1 MQPMCC
7 PMTLGS
13 DNANDTLTNTPMKL
27 IYCHADVYNPGGME
41 RVLLN
46 KLRGW
51 VERGYETMVVTT
63 DQHGRPPFYEFPP
76 EVRMVDLGINYKDD
90 NDKNPIAKTLG
101 YLRKRRKHRQ
111 ALTELL
117 MRERPDIVVS
127 LFPSESS
134 FIPDIQDGSL
144 KMLELH
150 FNKQFRLQYNRKGLL
165 GLADR
170 IRTKQDERLVRKF
183 DNFIVLTRQDAEMW
197 GDLPNLSVMPNAVVT
212 APHIEH
218 KSDNH
223 RVIAVG
229 RLDYQK
235 GFDRLLDAWALIPAE
250 LRKFWRLDI
259 FGQGEWEEK
268 LKQQIMTLGIG
279 ESAAV
284 NQPTDRIF
292 DEYAASD
299 FLVMTSHY
307 EGFPMVMIEAMACG
321 VPTVCFDFL
330 CGPRD
335 IIANGING
343 ITVPEGNLQALSTAM
358 QQLMEHPEQLARMS
372 EQAKRISE
380 EFSQEVIM
388 RRWDLFMNDQLRK
401 R

>member
-1 MQPMCC
+1 
-7 PMTLGS
+7 
-13 DNANDTLTNTPMKL
+13 MKL

-46 KLRGW
+46 KLRWW
-51 VERGYETMVVTT
+51 VQRGGYELMVVTT

-90 NDKNPIAKTLG
+90 NGKNSIAKTLG
-101 YLRKRRKHRQ
+101 YLRKRKKHRE

-117 MRERPDIVVS
+117 MRERPDVVIS
-127 LFPSESS
+127 LYPSESS
-134 FIPDIQDGSL
+134 FIPDIPDGSV

-150 FNKQFRLQYNRKGLL
+150 FNTMVRLQYTRKGLL

-170 IRTKQDERLVRKF
+170 IRTKQDEKLVRRF

-197 GDLPNLSVMPNAVVT
+197 GEMSNLSVMPNAAVT
-212 APHIEH
+212 MPHIPH
-218 KSDNH
+218 KYGNH

-235 GFDRLLDAWALIPAE
+235 GFDRLLDAWALLPKQ
-250 LRKFWRLDI
+250 LRETWRLDI

-268 LKQQIMTLGIG
+268 LKNQIQTLGIG
-279 ESAAV
+279 DSAAV
-284 NQPTDRIF
+284 NKPTNQIF
-292 DEYAASD
+292 NEYAASD

-321 VPTVCFDFL
+321 LPTVCFDFL

-343 ITVPEGNLQALSTAM
+343 LIVPEGDLQAFANAM
-358 QQLMEHPEQLARMS
+358 QRLMENPEELEHMS
-372 EQAKRISE
+372 AQATKISE
-380 EFSQEVIM
+380 VYAQNTIM
-388 RRWDLFMNDQLRK
+388 KRWELFITDQVRK
-401 R
+401 K

>member
-1 MQPMCC
+1 
-7 PMTLGS
+7 
-13 DNANDTLTNTPMKL
+13 MKI

-90 NDKNPIAKTLG
+90 NNKNPIAKTIG
-101 YLRKRRKHRQ
+101 YLRRRRKHRK

-134 FIPDIQDGSL
+134 FIPDIHDGSL
-144 KMLELH
+144 KMLEMH

-170 IRTKQDERLVRKF
+170 IRTKQDEKLVRKF

-197 GDLPNLSVMPNAVVT
+197 GNLPNLGVMPNAAVT
-212 APHIEH
+212 MPHREH
-218 KSDNH
+218 HPGNH

-235 GFDRLLDAWALIPAE
+235 GFDRLLDAWALIPVE

-268 LKQQIMTLGIG
+268 LKQQIVSLGIS

-284 NQPTDRIF
+284 NKPTDKIF

-343 ITVPEGNLQALSTAM
+343 IIVPEGDLQALATAM
-358 QQLMEHPEQLARMS
+358 QQLMEHPEQLAHLS

-388 RRWDLFMNDQLRK
+388 KRWDLFMNDQLRK
-401 R
+401 K

>member
-1 MQPMCC
+1 
-7 PMTLGS
+7 
-13 DNANDTLTNTPMKL
+13 MKL
-27 IYCHADVYNPGGME
+27 IYCMASVYNPGGME
-41 RVLLN
+41 RTLYN
-46 KLRGW
+46 KLRWW
-51 VERGYETMVVTT
+51 VQHGHETVLVTT
-63 DQHGRPPFYEFPP
+63 DQHGRPPFYDFPP
-76 EVRMVDLGINYKDD
+76 EVKMIDLGINYTDD
-90 NDKNPIAKTLG
+90 LGRNPILQTFS
-101 YLRKRRKHRQ
+101 YLRKRRKHRA
-111 ALTELL
+111 ALTEVL
-117 MRERPDIVVS
+117 MREKGDVVIS
-127 LFPSESS
+127 LYPSESS

-150 FNKQFRLQYNRKGLL
+150 YNKKFRLQYNRKGLL

-170 IRTKQDERLVRKF
+170 LRTKQDERIVRRF

-197 GDLPNLSVMPNAVVT
+197 GNLPNLGVMPNSVVT
-212 APHIEH
+212 MPHKEH
-218 KSDNH
+218 QPGNH

-235 GFDRLLDAWALIPAE
+235 GFDRLLDAWALIPSE

-268 LKQQIMTLGIG
+268 LNQQIDTLGIG

-284 NQPTDRIF
+284 NKPTDKIF

-343 ITVPEGNLQALSTAM
+343 IIVPEGNLQALSTAM

-388 RRWDLFMNDQLRK
+388 RRWNLFINDQLHK
-401 R
+401 H

>member
-1 MQPMCC
+1 
-7 PMTLGS
+7 
-13 DNANDTLTNTPMKL
+13 MKI

-51 VERGYETMVVTT
+51 VERGYETMLVTT

-101 YLRKRRKHRQ
+101 YLRRRRKHRE

-150 FNKQFRLQYNRKGLL
+150 FNKLFRLQYNRKGLL

-170 IRTKQDERLVRKF
+170 IRTKQDEKLVRKF

-197 GDLPNLSVMPNAVVT
+197 GNLPNLSVMPNAAVT
-212 APHIEH
+212 MPHQEH
-218 KSDNH
+218 QPGNH

-250 LRKFWRLDI
+250 LRKFWHLDI

-268 LKQQIMTLGIG
+268 LKQQIVTLGID
-279 ESAAV
+279 EYAAV
-284 NQPTDRIF
+284 NKPTDKIF

-343 ITVPEGNLQALSTAM
+343 IVVPEGDLQALATAM
-358 QQLMEHPEQLARMS
+358 QQLMERPEQLQHLS
-372 EQAKRISE
+372 DQAKRISE
-380 EFSQEVIM
+380 EYSQEVIM
-388 RRWDLFMNDQLRK
+388 KRWDLFMNDQLRIRK
-401 R
+401 K

>member
-1 MQPMCC
+1 
-7 PMTLGS
+7 
-13 DNANDTLTNTPMKL
+13 MKI

-90 NDKNPIAKTLG
+90 NNKNLIAKTLG
-101 YLRKRRKHRQ
+101 YLRRRRKHRK

-134 FIPDIQDGSL
+134 FIPDIHDGSL

-170 IRTKQDERLVRKF
+170 IRTKQDEKLVRKF

-197 GDLPNLSVMPNAVVT
+197 GNLPNLSVMPNAAVT
-212 APHIEH
+212 MPHKEH
-218 KSDNH
+218 QPGNH

-235 GFDRLLDAWALIPAE
+235 GFDRLLDAWALVPPE

-268 LKQQIMTLGIG
+268 LKRQINTLGIG
-279 ESAAV
+279 DSAAV
-284 NQPTDRIF
+284 NKPTDKIF

-343 ITVPEGNLQALSTAM
+343 IVVPEGDLQALATAM
-358 QQLMEHPEQLARMS
+358 QQLMEHPEQLKHLSDQAR
-372 EQAKRISE
+372 RISE
-380 EFSQEVIM
+380 EYSQEVIM
-388 RRWDLFMNDQLRK
+388 KRWDLFMNDQLRK
-401 R
+401 K

>member
-1 MQPMCC
+1 
-7 PMTLGS
+7 
-13 DNANDTLTNTPMKL
+13 MKL

-90 NDKNPIAKTLG
+90 NNKNPIAKTIG
-101 YLRKRRKHRQ
+101 YLRRRRKHRK

-134 FIPDIQDGSL
+134 FIPDIHDGSL
-144 KMLELH
+144 KMLEMH

-170 IRTKQDERLVRKF
+170 IRTKQDEKLVRKF

-197 GDLPNLSVMPNAVVT
+197 GNLPNLGVMPNAAVT
-212 APHIEH
+212 MPHREH
-218 KSDNH
+218 QPGNH

-235 GFDRLLDAWALIPAE
+235 GFDRLLDAWALIPVE

-268 LKQQIMTLGIG
+268 LKQQIDTLGIS

-284 NQPTDRIF
+284 NKPTDKIF

-343 ITVPEGNLQALSTAM
+343 IIVPEGDLQALATAM
-358 QQLMEHPEQLARMS
+358 QQLMEHPEQLAHLS

-388 RRWDLFMNDQLRK
+388 KRWDLFMNDQIRK
-401 R
+401 K

>member
-1 MQPMCC
+1 
-7 PMTLGS
+7 
-13 DNANDTLTNTPMKL
+13 MKI

-51 VERGYETMVVTT
+51 VQRGYETMVVTT

-90 NDKNPIAKTLG
+90 NGRNPIAKTIG
-101 YLRKRRKHRQ
+101 YLHKRKKHRK

-134 FIPDIQDGSL
+134 FIPDIPDGSL

-170 IRTKQDERLVRKF
+170 IRTKQDEKLVRKF

-197 GDLPNLSVMPNAVVT
+197 GNLPNLSVMPNAVVT
-212 APHIEH
+212 APHVEH
-218 KSDNH
+218 KPGNH

-235 GFDRLLDAWALIPAE
+235 GFDRLLDAWALIPEE

-259 FGQGEWEEK
+259 FGQGEWEDK
-268 LKQQIMTLGIG
+268 LKQQIVRLGIG
-279 ESAAV
+279 DSAAV
-284 NQPTDRIF
+284 NKPTDKIF

-343 ITVPEGNLQALSTAM
+343 IVVPEGDLRALAEAM
-358 QQLMEHPEQLARMS
+358 QQLMEHPEQLGRLS
-372 EQAKRISE
+372 EHAKRISE
-380 EFSQEVIM
+380 EYSQEVIM
-388 RRWDLFMNDQLRK
+388 NRWDLFMNDQLRK

>member
-1 MQPMCC
+1 
-7 PMTLGS
+7 
-13 DNANDTLTNTPMKL
+13 MKL
-27 IYCHADVYNPGGME
+27 IYCMASVYNPGGME

-51 VERGYETMVVTT
+51 VERGYETMLVTT
-63 DQHGRPPFYEFPP
+63 DQHGRPPFYEFPQ
-76 EVRMVDLGINYKDD
+76 EVKMVDLGINYT
-90 NDKNPIAKTLG
+90 NDLGRNPILQTLSF
-101 YLRKRRKHRQ
+101 LRKREKHRK

-170 IRTKQDERLVRKF
+170 IRTKQDEKLVRKF

-197 GDLPNLSVMPNAVVT
+197 GNLPNLSVMPNAAVT
-212 APHIEH
+212 MPHIEH
-218 KSDNH
+218 KPGNH

-235 GFDRLLDAWALIPAE
+235 GFDRLLDAWALVPAE
-250 LRKFWRLDI
+250 LRKFWHLDI

-268 LKQQIMTLGIG
+268 LKQQIVTLGIS

-284 NQPTDRIF
+284 NKPTDKIF

-343 ITVPEGNLQALSTAM
+343 IVVPEGDLQALATAM
-358 QQLMEHPEQLARMS
+358 QQLMERPEQLQHLS
-372 EQAKRISE
+372 DQAKRISE
-380 EFSQEVIM
+380 EYSQEVIM
-388 RRWDLFMNDQLRK
+388 KRWDLFMNDQLRIRK
-401 R
+401 K

>member
-1 MQPMCC
+1 
-7 PMTLGS
+7 
-13 DNANDTLTNTPMKL
+13 MKI

-101 YLRKRRKHRQ
+101 YLRRRKKHRE

-117 MRERPDIVVS
+117 MCERPDIVVS

-150 FNKQFRLQYNRKGLL
+150 FNKLFRLQYNRKGLL

-170 IRTKQDERLVRKF
+170 IRTKQDEKLVRKF

-197 GDLPNLSVMPNAVVT
+197 GNLPNLSVMPNAVVT
-212 APHIEH
+212 MPHIEH
-218 KSDNH
+218 KLGNH

-250 LRKFWRLDI
+250 LRKFWHLDI

-268 LKQQIMTLGIG
+268 LKQQIVTLGID

-284 NQPTDRIF
+284 NKPTDKIF

-343 ITVPEGNLQALSTAM
+343 IVVPEGDLQALATAM
-358 QQLMEHPEQLARMS
+358 QQLMERPEQLQHLS
-372 EQAKRISE
+372 DQAKRISE
-380 EFSQEVIM
+380 EYSQEVIM
-388 RRWDLFMNDQLRK
+388 KRWDLFMNDQLRIRK
-401 R
+401 K

>member
-1 MQPMCC
+1 
-7 PMTLGS
+7 
-13 DNANDTLTNTPMKL
+13 MKI

-90 NDKNPIAKTLG
+90 NGKNPIAKTLG
-101 YLRKRRKHRQ
+101 YLRRRKKHRK

-170 IRTKQDERLVRKF
+170 IRTKQDEKLVRKF

-197 GDLPNLSVMPNAVVT
+197 GNLPNLSVMPNAAVT
-212 APHIEH
+212 MPHQEH
-218 KSDNH
+218 QPGNH

-250 LRKFWRLDI
+250 LRKFWHLDI
-259 FGQGEWEEK
+259 FGQGEGEEK
-268 LKQQIMTLGIG
+268 LKQQIVTLGIS

-284 NQPTDRIF
+284 NKPTDKIF

-321 VPTVCFDFL
+321 VPVVSFDFL

-335 IIANGING
+335 IIAQGLNGI
-343 ITVPEGNLQALSTAM
+343 ITPYGDVPALAAEM
-358 QQLMEHPEQLARMS
+358 QRLMEDPDRLENMSRQAR
-372 EQAKRISE
+372 KISE
-380 EFSQEVIM
+380 AYSEDAVM
-388 RRWDLFMNDQLRK
+388 GRWNLYFTDMLK
-401 R
+401 K

>member
-1 MQPMCC
+1 
-7 PMTLGS
+7 
-13 DNANDTLTNTPMKL
+13 MKL

-46 KLRGW
+46 KLRWW
-51 VERGYETMVVTT
+51 VQRGGYELMVVTT

-90 NDKNPIAKTLG
+90 YGRNPIAKTLG
-101 YLRKRRKHRQ
+101 YLRKRKKHRA

-117 MRERPDIVVS
+117 MREKADVVIS
-127 LFPSESS
+127 LYPSESS
-134 FIPDIQDGSL
+134 FIPEIQDGSI

-150 FNKQFRLQYNRKGLL
+150 FNKLFRLQYNRKGLL

-170 IRTKQDERLVRKF
+170 IRTKQDEKIVRRF

-197 GDLPNLSVMPNAVVT
+197 GKLPNLSIMPNA
-212 APHIEH
+212 AIAMPHAEH
-218 KSDNH
+218 KPGNH

-235 GFDRLLDAWALIPAE
+235 GFDRLLDAWALLPE
-250 LRKFWRLDI
+250 RLRADWRLDI
-259 FGQGEWEEK
+259 FGQGKWEEK
-268 LKQQIMTLGIG
+268 LKNQIAQLGI
-279 ESAAV
+279 EASAAV
-284 NQPTDRIF
+284 NKPTNAIF
-292 DEYAASD
+292 EEYAASD

-321 VPTVCFDFL
+321 VPAVCFDFL

-335 IIANGING
+335 IIAEGVNGLI
-343 ITVPEGNLQALSTAM
+343 VPEGDLQALADAM
-358 QQLMEHPEQLARMS
+358 QKLMENSALLEDMS
-372 EQAKRISE
+372 AHAKGISKTY
-380 EFSQEVIM
+380 SQDSIM
-388 RRWDLFMNDQLRK
+388 KRWELFINDQVRK
-401 R
+401 K